1 MENERNIER
10 YAGGR
15 RPPLRF
21 HDCRRFLMITPFSPD
36 KYTDFPLTCILHSPF
51 SILNYSTF
59 PLSTPQNMVH

>member
-15 RPPLRF
+15 RPSLRF
-21 HDCRRFLMITPFSPD
+21 HDCRRFLMMTPFSPD
-36 KYTDFPLTCILHSPF
+36 KYTDFPLTSILHSPF